1 MAIEDLDLEFE
12 EEEKSGGDAVNIDI
26 DLSFSAS
33 PGDEVAGAI
42 KGTRVKPTTKKAP
55 IKGVQ
60 MQNAA
65 QLKMVEDDDLLA
77 LDLGKN
83 EPASTG
89 QNQNNRPKDNI
100 ERAPSTPISNHDRN
114 RTQTRNTQARP
125 SGNST
130 SQSSSQEV
138 QFLQHQINQLQQQ
151 LSFVEENANIKVA
164 VAEAEKNYL
173 VEYMSNAK
181 VLDIQITQILL
192 RMNIKAPTLKAESQ
206 SIKKLINE
214 FLRKSHPKK

>member
-1 MAIEDLDLEFE
+1 MAVEDLDLEFE

-33 PGDEVAGAI
+33 PEGEIAGAI
-42 KGTRVKPTTKKAP
+42 KGTRVKPTAKKAP
-55 IKGVQ
+55 IKGAQVH
-60 MQNAA
+60 NAG
-65 QLKMVEDDDLLA
+65 QLKMVEDDDLLT

-83 EPASTG
+83 EPAG
-89 QNQNNRPKDNI
+89 GPIQNNRPKDNI
-100 ERAPSTPISNHDRN
+100 ERAQSAPISNHDRT

-125 SGNST
+125 AGNPTSPSSG
-130 SQSSSQEV
+130 QEV
-138 QFLQHQINQLQQQ
+138 QFLQQQINQLQQQ
-151 LSFVEENANIKVA
+151 LSFVEENANIKLA

-192 RMNIKAPTLKAESQ
+192 KMNIKAPALKAESQ